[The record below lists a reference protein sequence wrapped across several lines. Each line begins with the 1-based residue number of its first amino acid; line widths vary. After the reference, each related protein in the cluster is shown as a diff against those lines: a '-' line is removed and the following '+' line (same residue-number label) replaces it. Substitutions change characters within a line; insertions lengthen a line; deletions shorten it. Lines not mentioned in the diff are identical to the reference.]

1 MSFRISHFR
10 DTDFNDIDGTGVFN
24 LDAIVLCDTVDDLPG
39 RYDIAYHKLVLGC
52 KAIIT
57 STGDKYYLCSNGQWK
72 KDESGGGGGSG
83 LCGIHVSD
91 AKPLFQ
97 TPETSD
103 GGQRNRGALCG
114 EPLQHRERKSKLF

>member
-52 KAIIT
+52 KANIICAVMVNGKKMNPAEVAVAEVEVMKRSLLTLWQNGIRSQVQQSQNMVLFT
-57 STGDKYYLCSNGQWK
+57 STQTT
-72 KDESGGGGGSG
+72 
-83 LCGIHVSD
+83 IHKV
-91 AKPLFQ
+91 
-97 TPETSD
+97 E
-103 GGQRNRGALCG
+103 
-114 EPLQHRERKSKLF
+114 